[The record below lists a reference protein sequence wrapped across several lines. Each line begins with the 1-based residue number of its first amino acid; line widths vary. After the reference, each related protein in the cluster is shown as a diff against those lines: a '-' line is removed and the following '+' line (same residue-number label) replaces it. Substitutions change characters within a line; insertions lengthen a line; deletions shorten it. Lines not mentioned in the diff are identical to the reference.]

1 MKLTRA
7 KLESLVGDL
16 IKVLDQA
23 LSGRAERCGPVVGDI
38 DEIVLVGGMTRMPE
52 SH

>member
-16 IKVLDQA
+16 IKSVDQA
-23 LSGRAERCGPVVGDI
+23 LQGRAEGCRPVD
-38 DEIVLVGGMTRMPE
+38 LATSTRWFW
-52 SH
+52 SAA